1 MTKFEVSEHMSSILG
16 LALETLSRS
25 PSDVGR
31 ACEPGLTELTEFE
44 EHLSQCSRKAPHRP

>member
-1 MTKFEVSEHMSSILG
+1 MSSILG